1 VIPKTLPAL
10 FAREPAPSPELAAL
24 VLACDTDAGVD
35 VAEWLTQLDEMA
47 LAVAAQIARC
57 TTLHE
62 RVSVLGTHFCETL
75 GFRGNEESYYDP
87 RNSQLPWV
95 IASRRG
101 IPISLAVVYMAIAN
115 RAGVPTQG
123 IGFPGHFLVRVG
135 GDDGVLVDAFFGAR
149 VVTTSHLEDLS
160 RRMLGGPGRV
170 TEEHLRVVD
179 ARLIVVRM
187 LTNLKGVYESG
198 GDHSRAMIVCD
209 RLVDLTGL
217 PEHRRDRGRH
227 AWAMGAPSVALE
239 DFQTYLKERP
249 DARDRAEVSTLLA
262 QVREVLPRRVVQ

>member
-10 FAREPAPSPELAAL
+10 FAREPTPSPELAAL
-24 VLACDTDAGVD
+24 VLACDTDPGVD
-35 VAEWLTQLDEMA
+35 VTEWLERLDEMA
-47 LAVAAQIARC
+47 QSIAAQIARC

-75 GFRGNEESYYDP
+75 GFHGNEESYYDP
-87 RNSQLPWV
+87 RNSHLPWV

-123 IGFPGHFLVRVG
+123 VGFPGHFLVRVG
-135 GDDGVLVDAFFGAR
+135 GDQGILVDAFFGAR
-149 VVTTSHLEDLS
+149 VVSASHLEDLS

-170 TEEHLRVVD
+170 TEEHLRPVD

-198 GDHSRAMIVCD
+198 SDHSRAMMVCD
-209 RLVDLTGL
+209 RLVDLTGI

-227 AWAMGAPSVALE
+227 ALVMGAPLVAL
-239 DFQTYLKERP
+239 DDLQVYLKERP
-249 DARDRAEVSTLLA
+249 DAHDRKEIATLLT
-262 QVREVLPRRVVQ
+262 QLREALPRRVVQ